1 MSKLPKK
8 KQGVESISH
17 IIPSPLQKQR
27 PGRALL
33 RFMLPPKYSHLFW
46 FEPKEIVDGFKCV
59 YCGNYVDS
67 FKGDRGQRTIFARY
81 QYLGYFSLI
90 ILKPSPEP
98 GAYVEVQ
105 TRTNHR

>member
-17 IIPSPLQKQR
+17 IIPSPIQKQR

-46 FEPKEIVDGFKCV
+46 FERKEIVDGFKCV
-59 YCGNYVDS
+59 YCGNYV
-67 FKGDRGQRTIFARY
+67 G
-81 QYLGYFSLI
+81 
-90 ILKPSPEP
+90 E
-98 GAYVEVQ
+98 
-105 TRTNHR
+105 TRKQGSENNFRQV